1 MITAIQGRI
10 VYNSRGSKSIEV
22 EIKADHDYAGR
33 AAAPSGASVG
43 AAEAKSFPSGG
54 PEASLAILKKNE
66 KKFVGLDPAD
76 IFEVHNA
83 FREIDD
89 SEDYSKAGGSLA
101 YAVSMAAV
109 DAAAKQR
116 KAPFF
121 SMLSRSE
128 QFRMPYPLGNILG
141 GGAHAGPGTP
151 DIQEILVAPTGAKT
165 LADAL
170 ERNFAVHRELGRLL
184 RKKDP
189 AFTNGRGDEG
199 GWAPKADNIQAL
211 DMAVSACESLGYVI
225 GQDVSLG
232 VDFAAS
238 TQWRNGKYA
247 YERGG
252 FENSPGEQI
261 EFVSG
266 IISKY
271 KLAYA
276 EDPLHEDAFHSMPE
290 LAKRF
295 PNVLITGDDLTATN
309 AARMKRAISSDS
321 CNAAI
326 LKVNQ
331 AGTLYDALKFADTA
345 NRNGISLVTSHRS
358 GETADS
364 HITHVGVATGSK
376 MLKAGILGGERV
388 AKLNEMLRISENELI
403 CGMAKI

>member
-1 MITAIQGRI
+1 M

-22 EIKADHDYAGR
+22 DIKADHDYIGR

-43 AAEAKSFPSGG
+43 SAEAKSFPSGG
-54 PEASLAILKKNE
+54 PEESLKILKENE

-76 IFEVHNA
+76 ILEVHNA
-83 FREIDD
+83 IREIDD
-89 SEDYSKAGGSLA
+89 SADYSKAGGSLA

-109 DAAAKQR
+109 DAVAKQR

-128 QFRMPYPLGNILG
+128 QFRIPYPLGNILG

-151 DIQEILVAPTGAKT
+151 DIQEVLVVPIGAKT
-165 LADAL
+165 LTDAL
-170 ERNFAVHRELGRLL
+170 ERNFAIHRELGRLL
-184 RKKDP
+184 RKKDS

-211 DMAVSACESLGYVI
+211 DMAASACESLGYVL
-225 GQDVSLG
+225 GKDVSLG
-232 VDFAAS
+232 VDFASS
-238 TQWRNGKYA
+238 TQWKNGRYT

-261 EFVSG
+261 EFVSN

-276 EDPLHEDAFHSMPE
+276 EDPLHEEAFHAMPE
-290 LAKRF
+290 LTTKF
-295 PNVLITGDDLTATN
+295 PNVLIAGDDLTATN
-309 AARMKRAISSDS
+309 TERMKRAISTGS

-331 AGTLYDALKFADTA
+331 AGTLYDALSFADTA

-364 HITHVGVATGSK
+364 HIAHVGIATGSK
-376 MLKAGILGGERV
+376 MLKVGILGGERV
-388 AKLNEMLRISENELI
+388 AKLNEMLRVSENELI